1 MATSNR
7 IPLRNADNLA
17 AAAFPMRAGR
27 PDGALGTAGA
37 PSRRLSVLHIAL
49 SISETNATY
58 NDHCLPLKND
68 RDIAIC
74 TYFRSPLTPPPEI
87 KLFDGGSSLSGFARA
102 LRGALAWRPYDI
114 MHIHTQHTAILFLA
128 VSILSGGKYL
138 DRTVFTMH
146 SSYPLYKFR
155 NKLMLIPSFALLRRV
170 VCCSEAGRECLPSHL
185 RWLAG
190 RRLAV
195 VQNCLDIER
204 LDAVVNGHAR
214 SSTGRGF
221 TVASVGR
228 LIELKNP
235 LTVLKA
241 YSLNATPTSR
251 LVFMGAGPLKEELMG
266 RSRILGLARNV
277 EFTDLIPRDEVY
289 RRLAEADLFVSA
301 SRGEGLPLAV
311 LQAMACRCP
320 AVLSDI
326 PAHREIAGDTDLV
339 PLVPVGDV
347 QTLAEQIHRFR
358 HMSPGERAAVGE
370 QCRKLVESRF
380 NLHLMHQRYSEV
392 YAQLIPSQRLQDLM
406 PCKSN

>member
-1 MATSNR
+1 VSA
-7 IPLRNADNLA
+7 
-17 AAAFPMRAGR
+17 
-27 PDGALGTAGA
+27 
-37 PSRRLSVLHIAL
+37 
-49 SISETNATY
+49 E
-58 NDHCLPLKND
+58 
-68 RDIAIC
+68 
-74 TYFRSPLTPPPEI
+74 SP
-87 KLFDGGSSLSGFARA
+87 
-102 LRGALAWRPYDI
+102 
-114 MHIHTQHTAILFLA
+114 
-128 VSILSGGKYL
+128 
-138 DRTVFTMH
+138 
-146 SSYPLYKFR
+146 
-155 NKLMLIPSFALLRRV
+155 
-170 VCCSEAGRECLPSHL
+170 
-185 RWLAG
+185 
-190 RRLAV
+190 AV